1 MDEIYYVFEAGRP
14 KSVQEGFIFLKHL
27 YLNFVLNFR
36 QRQQITGD
44 RTKEKK
50 IKKKRKKRKERK
62 KERKN
67 KNHANTTTCTISNT
81 AHPPHVSNKVFSLP
95 CHVKTQFQS

>member
-50 IKKKRKKRKERK
+50 IKKKRKKRKEGK
-62 KERKN
+62 KEKI
-67 KNHANTTTCTISNT
+67 KIMLIQQPAQL
-81 AHPPHVSNKVFSLP
+81 A
-95 CHVKTQFQS
+95 TQLILLMSQIKYFLYLVM